1 MVVMEKQQDTM
12 GVVGVAVSGVGAIV
26 GIIFAVTTQNI
37 GLVSAP
43 LLAVGV
49 GCNFLSRKQLNDSL
63 VTAYNKQEET
73 INELIQKLEKNHQ
86 ELTEKLI
93 ENKGELGTSLEKL
106 QQSLTSGLEAQKEH
120 LTQEIQRLDLQHQNL
135 NNIVSDIKEV
145 ENLSQGLRVK
155 PDSADFFY
163 QRGIGYEKLGN
174 REGAIEDYT
183 EAIKKNGDF
192 AKAYH
197 KRGVLYLDTGLKQK
211 AVDDLRKAALLY
223 FEQGD
228 IDSYHQAREM
238 SRNIHELRLDSNGSS
253 HEMVI
258 GTKLFPEEV
267 DTASN

>member
-1 MVVMEKQQDTM
+1 MDKQQDTM

-26 GIIFAVTTQNI
+26 GIVFAITTQNV
-37 GLVSAP
+37 GLISAP

-63 VTAYNKQEET
+63 VEAYNKQEQT
-73 INELIQKLEKNHQ
+73 INDLMQTLDKNHQ
-86 ELTEKLI
+86 ELTEKI
-93 ENKGELGTSLEKL
+93 VQNKGDLGTNIEKL
-106 QQSLTSGLEAQKEH
+106 QQSLITNLEQQKEH
-120 LTQEIQRLDLQHQNL
+120 IAKEIQRIDLQHQEL
-135 NNIVSDIKEV
+135 NNVVTDIKEI

-163 QRGIGYEKLGN
+163 QRGVGYEKLGN
-174 REGAIEDYT
+174 KNGAIEDYT
-183 EAIKKNGDF
+183 EAIKKDRDF

-197 KRGVLYLDTGLKQK
+197 KRGVLYLDTGLKQR

-238 SRNIHELRLDSNGSS
+238 SRNIHELRSDSNGNTP
-253 HEMVI
+253 EMVI
-258 GTKLFPEEV
+258 GTRLFPEQ
-267 DTASN
+267 N